1 MKKFILLLVLTS
13 FVSCGSLKTANP
25 NADRWIE
32 RTVLPSQ
39 VSTRVAIIFKEDLK
53 TGIYESYS
61 VGGYIDDP
69 DSTYYYNSLYQDFNW
84 YKNAEGGWSAPGG
97 SKRPKEGYLYINL
110 KKRVAVYFYPKEGFN
125 TFRVTLNPK
134 SND

>member
-1 MKKFILLLVLTS
+1 MKKFILLLVLNS
-13 FVSCGSLKTANP
+13 FVSCGALNSANP

-39 VSTRVAIIFKEDLK
+39 VRTSAEVIFKEYLK
-53 TGIYESYS
+53 TGNYESYS

-69 DSTYYYNSLYQDFNW
+69 DSTYYYNSLWQDLNW
-84 YKNAEGGWSAPGG
+84 YKNTEGGWSAPAG

-110 KKRVAVYFYPKEGFN
+110 KKQVAVYFYPGKDTFN
-125 TFRVTLNPK
+125 TFRVTLI
-134 SND
+134 SFS